1 MMNWLFPAKKRSIPA
16 KRWISIISR
25 TVHLIG
31 VSGLAGAYLY
41 QQPVASWQWFLYLTV
56 MSGFVMSALEV
67 YSDGIWLLQLRGT
80 AIGVKLLLLSTMIW
94 WFDQPNA
101 IIYFLAIIISGVVS
115 HAPGKLRYFSIWHG
129 RVIMESPMGKRH
141 PLND

>member
-1 MMNWLFPAKKRSIPA
+1 
-16 KRWISIISR
+16 
-25 TVHLIG
+25 
-31 VSGLAGAYLY
+31 
-41 QQPVASWQWFLYLTV
+41 
-56 MSGFVMSALEV
+56 
-67 YSDGIWLLQLRGT
+67 
-80 AIGVKLLLLSTMIW
+80 LLLLSTMIW